1 MKRLTLAHSLKVY
14 QHHLGTA
21 GEKSSATYRQGV
33 REGKWKRDKGQ
44 IGGEKL
50 TGSHRQGVITPLND
64 ILGNEYMS
72 ITGQNRAKN
81 ASKISRSYRQGKGME
96 HSRNGTQLNV
106 QGLLKVQI
114 SS

>member
-1 MKRLTLAHSLKVY
+1 MKRLILVHSLKVY

-21 GEKSSATYRQGV
+21 GEKSRAPY
-33 REGKWKRDKGQ
+33 
-44 IGGEKL
+44 
-50 TGSHRQGVITPLND
+50 RQGVITPFND

-96 HSRNGTQLNV
+96 HSRNSTQLNV
-106 QGLLKVQI
+106 QGQLSFKF
-114 SS
+114 

>member
-1 MKRLTLAHSLKVY
+1 MKILTLAHSLKVY

-21 GEKSSATYRQGV
+21 GEKSRATY
-33 REGKWKRDKGQ
+33 RDKGQ

-50 TGSHRQGVITPLND
+50 TSTHRQGVITHLND

-81 ASKISRSYRQGKGME
+81 ASRISRSYRQGKGME
-96 HSRNGTQLNV
+96 QSRNGTQINI
-106 QGLLKVQI
+106 QGQLSFKFELE
-114 SS
+114 